1 MVEKRLIPMDFVV
14 NHGVPLVA
22 LLVFV
27 TELGVPTGIP
37 FEVALLLAGATAVHS
52 LQGLVVAVAIVALA
66 DLAGTTTLFLVG
78 RSGGR
83 SLGTRILC
91 RLGAMDAIERWRGR
105 VGASARKDIAIVIG
119 GRLLPLARMPFTM
132 AVGLLRLPTRHFL
145 VGATPGAI
153 LWAGVPLVL
162 GYVLRH
168 RVHTV
173 TDPIERVNHLGIFA
187 VPVLLAVAVA
197 LLIVRGLRRPQASA
211 AGPCGTIQGY
221 PLTKPNE
228 G

>member
-1 MVEKRLIPMDFVV
+1 MDFVV
-14 NHGVPLVA
+14 DHGVPLVA

-52 LQGLVVAVAIVALA
+52 LQGLVAAVAVVALA
-66 DLAGTTTLFLVG
+66 DLAGTTTLFLIG

-91 RLGAMDAIERWRGR
+91 RLGAMEAIERWRGR
-105 VGASARKDIAIVIG
+105 VGNSARKNVAIVVG

-145 VGATPGAI
+145 VGAAPGAV
-153 LWAGVPLVL
+153 LWAGVPLVV
-162 GYVLRH
+162 GYLLRY
-168 RVHTV
+168 RVHAV
-173 TDPIERVNHLGIFA
+173 IAPIERINHLGVFA
-187 VPVLLAVAVA
+187 LPAIVAVVIVT
-197 LLIVRGLRRPQASA
+197 LIVRGLRRSRGGAV
-211 AGPCGTIQGY
+211 GPCGAI
-221 PLTKPNE
+221 
-228 G
+228 